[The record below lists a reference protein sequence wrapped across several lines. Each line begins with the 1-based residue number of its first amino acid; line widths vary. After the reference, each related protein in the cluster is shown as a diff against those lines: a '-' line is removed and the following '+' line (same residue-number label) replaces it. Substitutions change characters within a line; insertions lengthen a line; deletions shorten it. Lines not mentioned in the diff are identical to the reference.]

1 MRKNNKKGFTLIELL
16 AVIIILG
23 VIMLI
28 AVPSVTRYIQ
38 QSRKKAYVSTA
49 SQYVS
54 SVVNMVNSGD
64 LKFYESNTLYFVKV
78 GHNGSCVKLERGGQ
92 SPFSSSWK
100 YAYVAVLYTGLGY
113 DYYFMSEDGAGQGI
127 ALTRE
132 KDLIDTNYN
141 SLVVTDT
148 PDYRNFYG
156 CCGIRTY
163 VIRDGELIRLVDGR
177 EEPVTQD
184 FGSELINTI
193 NSKLRSYGISKVVVV
208 DSNDYQCYYN
218 G

>member
-64 LKFYESNTLYFVKV
+64 LKFYESNTLYLVKV

-92 SPFSSSWK
+92 SPFSNTWK
-100 YAYVAVLYTGLGY
+100 YAYVGVVYTGMGY
-113 DYYFMSEDGAGQGI
+113 DYFFMGEDGTGQGI

-132 KDLIDTNYN
+132 RNLIDTNYN
-141 SLVVTDT
+141 SLVVTNT
-148 PDYRNFYG
+148 PDYEGLYG
-156 CCGIRTY
+156 CCSIITY
-163 VIRDGELIRLVDGR
+163 TIKDGELKQTVSGEEQTVTKGFASDLV
-177 EEPVTQD
+177 
-184 FGSELINTI
+184 NTV
-193 NSKLRSYGISKVVVV
+193 NSKLYDYRISKIVVINI
-208 DSNDYQCYYN
+208 NDYNCTYS
-218 G
+218 